1 MLKTRATV
9 NSQPPVTSAAQHP
22 FLNRPHRTVLA
33 LTVPVII
40 SQIAEPLTG
49 LVDTA
54 FVARLGA
61 PPLAA
66 LGVGGAAVSLLTWV
80 FYFLGISTMTEVAQ
94 ALGRGQLQR
103 AREIASLGLL
113 LAAGAGALMLLVGVL
128 GVEQLARFMGA
139 APEVHHLAVDYIRIR
154 LLGAPAVLL
163 TMVGFGALRGLQDMR
178 TPLRVAVLVNAINIL
193 LDIPLIFGL
202 GPLPPLGVA
211 GAALASIIAQYLG
224 LAVLLRHLRRRPGLV
239 WHLERDDVQQL
250 LRAGRDLVVRSGL
263 LTLFLLFST
272 RVANQIGPEAG
283 AAHQAMR
290 TLWLFGSW
298 LADGFGTCAQSLV
311 GFFFGAAQIPQAR
324 RAAAVAILQGLAAG
338 VALCLLCLL
347 AAAPVRELFVPP
359 EAASAFNSAWLVAAL
374 TLPLAALAFVS
385 DGIHWGT
392 GDYAWL
398 RNGMIV
404 STAIATLVLLLTDV
418 TGPQAFLLVW
428 LALLLWLALRSCFG
442 LLRIWPGHTR
452 APLRHMRADD
462 QAFLAGRQSR

>member
-1 MLKTRATV
+1 MNAET
-9 NSQPPVTSAAQHP
+9 QHP
-22 FLNRPHRTVLA
+22 FLTRPRRTVLA
-33 LTVPVII
+33 LTLPVVI

-66 LGVGGAAVSLLTWV
+66 LGVGGAAISLLLWL

-94 ALGRGQLQR
+94 ALGRGQLLR

-113 LAAGAGALMLLVGVL
+113 LAGIAGTLMLLAGL
-128 GVEQLARFMGA
+128 IGPDLLARFMGA
-139 APEVHHLAVDYIRIR
+139 APEVHDLAVDYIRLR

-178 TPLRVAVLVNAINIL
+178 TPLRIAVVVNLINIA
-193 LDIPLIFGL
+193 LDLPLIYGV
-202 GPLPPLGVA
+202 GPLPALGVT
-211 GAALASIIAQYLG
+211 GAALASVIAQYLG
-224 LAVLLRHLRRRPGLV
+224 LAMLLRHLRRRPGLC
-239 WHLERDDVQQL
+239 WHLDRHDIQVL

-263 LTLFLLFST
+263 LTVFLLLST

-298 LADGFGTCAQSLV
+298 LADAFGTCAQSLV
-311 GFFFGAAQIPQAR
+311 GFFFGAAQLRHAR
-324 RAAAVAILQGLAAG
+324 RAAAVTILQGLATG
-338 VALCLLCLL
+338 VALCLIALL
-347 AAAPVRELFVPP
+347 ATSLVLEAFVPP
-359 EAASAFNSAWLVAAL
+359 EATAAFLSAWPVAAL
-374 TLPLAALAFVS
+374 TLPLAALAFVT

-404 STAIATLVLLLTDV
+404 STAIAGAALLLTD
-418 TGPQAFLLVW
+418 TSAPQAFLLVW
-428 LALLLWLALRSCFG
+428 LSLLLWLALRSCFG
-442 LLRIWPGHTR
+442 LLRIWPGHVR
-452 APLRHMRADD
+452 APLRHMSVPEA
-462 QAFLAGRQSR
+462 A

>member
-1 MLKTRATV
+1 MNVAT
-9 NSQPPVTSAAQHP
+9 QHP
-22 FLNRPHRTVLA
+22 FLTRPRRTVLA
-33 LTVPVII
+33 LTLPVVI

-66 LGVGGAAVSLLTWV
+66 LGVGGSAISLLLWT

-94 ALGRGQLQR
+94 AFGRGQL
-103 AREIASLGLL
+103 ARVRQITSLGLL
-113 LAAGAGALMLLVGVL
+113 LAGAAGVLMLLAGLL
-128 GVEQLARFMGA
+128 GPDLLAQFLGA
-139 APEVHHLAVDYIRIR
+139 APEVHDLAVTYIRVR

-178 TPLRVAVLVNAINIL
+178 TPLRVAVIVNVINIL
-193 LDIPLIFGL
+193 LDLPFIYGL
-202 GPLPPLGVA
+202 GPLPALGVA
-211 GAALASIIAQYLG
+211 GAALASVIAQYLG
-224 LAVLLRHLRRRPGLV
+224 LAMLMLQLRRRPGLG
-239 WHLERDDVQQL
+239 WYFDREDILQL

-263 LTLFLLFST
+263 LTVFLLLST

-298 LADGFGTCAQSLV
+298 LSDAFGTSAQSLV
-311 GFFFGAAQIPQAR
+311 GYFLGAAQLRQAR
-324 RAAAVAILQGLAAG
+324 RAAAVTILQGLATG

-347 AAAPVRELFVPP
+347 ATSLVREVFVPP
-359 EAASAFNSAWLVAAL
+359 EAAATFNSAWLVAAL
-374 TLPLAALAFVS
+374 TLPLAALAFVT

-392 GDYAWL
+392 GDYPWL

-404 STAIATLVLLLTDV
+404 STGIAAAVLLLTD
-418 TGPQAFLLVW
+418 TSAPQAFLLVW
-428 LALLLWLALRSCFG
+428 LALFLWLALRSLFG
-442 LLRIWPGHTR
+442 LLRIWPGHVR
-452 APLRHMRADD
+452 APLRHMRVPEPA
-462 QAFLAGRQSR
+462 

>member
-1 MLKTRATV
+1 MNAV
-9 NSQPPVTSAAQHP
+9 AQHP

-94 ALGRGQLQR
+94 ALGRGRLQR

-113 LAAGAGALMLLVGVL
+113 LAAGAGALMLLVGIL
-128 GVEQLARFMGA
+128 GVEQLAQFMGA
-139 APEVHHLAVDYIRIR
+139 APEVHQLAVDYIRIR

-163 TMVGFGALRGLQDMR
+163 TMVGFGALRGPAGHAHAAAR
-178 TPLRVAVLVNAINIL
+178 RRAGERHHIL
-193 LDIPLIFGL
+193 LDLPLIFGL
-202 GPLPPLGVA
+202 GPLPPLGVS

-239 WHLERDDVQQL
+239 WHVDRDDILVL

-263 LTLFLLFST
+263 LTLFLMFST

-311 GFFFGAAQIPQAR
+311 GFFFGAAQIRQAR
-324 RAAAVAILQGLAAG
+324 HAAAVAILQGLAAG

-347 AAAPVRELFVPP
+347 AAPPLRELFVPP

-418 TGPQAFLLVW
+418 TAPPAFLLVW
-428 LALLLWLALRSCFG
+428 LALFLWLALRTCFG
-442 LLRIWPGHTR
+442 LLRIWPGHVR